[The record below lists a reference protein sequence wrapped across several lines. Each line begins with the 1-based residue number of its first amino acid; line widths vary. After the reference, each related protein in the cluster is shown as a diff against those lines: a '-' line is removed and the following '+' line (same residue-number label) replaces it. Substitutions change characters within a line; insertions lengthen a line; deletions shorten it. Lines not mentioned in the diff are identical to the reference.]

1 MGWMKFNLVKIFP
14 QPVLQTKLI
23 IEPEWMKYIN
33 SIKYIRN
40 VHNNGYVST
49 DFKILNTKKLKTLK
63 SKINNVI
70 KNYMEEHLKIS
81 NKLKITASWVMK
93 HVKNDFA
100 QTHFH
105 HNSIISG
112 VLYLQTKKG
121 AGDLI
126 FEREG
131 TRHNFLSEMLAF
143 DRIENTTLN
152 APQLSFNTET
162 GILLVF
168 PSNLSHYTLTMPFDN
183 YERICLSFNTFI
195 SGSMGAETNRI
206 ELNEEK

>member
-1 MGWMKFNLVKIFP
+1 MKFNLVKIFP
-14 QPVLQTKLI
+14 QPILQTKLI

-33 SIKYIRN
+33 SIKYVRN

-100 QTHFH
+100 QTHLH
-105 HNSIISG
+105 QNSIISG

-126 FEREG
+126 FARQ
-131 TRHNFLSEMLAF
+131 NFLTETFAF
-143 DRIENTTLN
+143 DRIEDTALNTH
-152 APQLSFNTET
+152 QLAFNTEP
-162 GILLVF
+162 GVLLVF

-195 SGSMGAETNRI
+195 SDTIGDGDNRI
-206 ELNEEK
+206 ELNEVE